1 MATADRPAAGPTD
14 LSSSAMSL
22 KPPPP
27 PPPPPA
33 PALANVTVPAHRR
46 PPSPPRPSLSN
57 MYRSTAPGPAAG
69 PAFPRWAPPASSLSG
84 STIDLGPV
92 ATDRVVLAPPPP
104 PSGADLALVIVG
116 VAGLDLTEG
125 AGSGPAAAVETA
137 TGPAA
142 AVETATIDLTEAK
155 PPGSVAGSSDSAHSA
170 AVTSVLGRSADEGRI
185 ARRLIGELA
194 DTDAEHQQIVY
205 RSVASLSE
213 SAARRLEAGQF
224 SPSPGSFGLVVV
236 QELLAEDR
244 LLPAARLAAVLL
256 VGLGR
261 EQGRQ
266 DPSTAAA
273 AGLLVAIHGQLD
285 KRAQRDILE
294 RNQGLV
300 VAFRQTLGVDHPNTT
315 GAQRKLSWL
324 RSLGARNRTL
334 GPTRD

>member
-14 LSSSAMSL
+14 RSSSATSL

-57 MYRSTAPGPAAG
+57 MYRPTAPGPAAG

-104 PSGADLALVIVG
+104 PPGAELPLPLVIVG

-125 AGSGPAAAVETA
+125 AGSGPPAAVETD
-137 TGPAA
+137 
-142 AVETATIDLTEAK
+142 TIDLTEAK
-155 PPGSVAGSSDSAHSA
+155 PCVSVARPSDSAHSA
-170 AVTSVLGRSADEGRI
+170 AVTSVLGRSAEEGRI

-213 SAARRLEAGQF
+213 AAARRLEAGQS

-244 LLPAARLAAVLL
+244 LLPAARLAGVLL

-285 KRAQRDILE
+285 ERAQRDMLD

-300 VAFRQTLGVDHPNTT
+300 AAFRQTLGVDHPNTT

-334 GPTRD
+334 GPTRG

>member
-1 MATADRPAAGPTD
+1 
-14 LSSSAMSL
+14 
-22 KPPPP
+22 
-27 PPPPPA
+27 
-33 PALANVTVPAHRR
+33 
-46 PPSPPRPSLSN
+46 
-57 MYRSTAPGPAAG
+57 MYRPTAPGPAAG

-116 VAGLDLTEG
+116 VAGLD
-125 AGSGPAAAVETA
+125 ETA

-142 AVETATIDLTEAK
+142 AVETAIIDLTEAK

-170 AVTSVLGRSADEGRI
+170 AVTSVLGRSPDEGRI

-213 SAARRLEAGQF
+213 AAARRLEAGQF

-266 DPSTAAA
+266 DPSTAVA

-285 KRAQRDILE
+285 ERAQRDILE

-300 VAFRQTLGVDHPNTT
+300 AAFRQTLGVDHPNTT
-315 GAQRKLSWL
+315 GAQRRLSWL

-334 GPTRD
+334 GPIRG

>member
-1 MATADRPAAGPTD
+1 M
-14 LSSSAMSL
+14 
-22 KPPPP
+22 
-27 PPPPPA
+27 
-33 PALANVTVPAHRR
+33 
-46 PPSPPRPSLSN
+46 
-57 MYRSTAPGPAAG
+57 
-69 PAFPRWAPPASSLSG
+69 
-84 STIDLGPV
+84 
-92 ATDRVVLAPPPP
+92 LAPPPP
-104 PSGADLALVIVG
+104 PPGAELALVIVG

-137 TGPAA
+137 T
-142 AVETATIDLTEAK
+142 IDLTEAK
-155 PPGSVAGSSDSAHSA
+155 PSVSVAGSSDSAHSA

-213 SAARRLEAGQF
+213 AAARRLEAGQS

-244 LLPAARLAAVLL
+244 LLPAARLAGVLL

-266 DPSTAAA
+266 DPSIAAA

-285 KRAQRDILE
+285 ERAQRDMLE

-300 VAFRQTLGVDHPNTT
+300 AAFRQTLGVDHPNTT

-334 GPTRD
+334 GPTRG